1 MMVLV
6 DNYDS
11 FSYNL
16 YQLLGGLG
24 EDVRVVRNNKV
35 SVAEVAAM
43 EPDAVVLSPGPGR
56 PADAGICEQAVL
68 ELGGRVPLL
77 GVCLGHQ
84 AICEVLG
91 ATVGRAPVLM
101 HGKQSLATLDSRCEL
116 FADCAAEV
124 PVARY
129 HSLAVVEDTLPA
141 SLQVVARA
149 DDGTVMAVRHLD
161 QPTFGLQFHPESFL
175 TPDGTTM
182 LAAFVRLAH
191 RWRSDR
197 SRVTL
202 TKSHTF

>member
-1 MMVLV
+1 
-6 DNYDS
+6 
-11 FSYNL
+11 
-16 YQLLGGLG
+16 
-24 EDVRVVRNNKV
+24 
-35 SVAEVAAM
+35 VAEVAAM
-43 EPDAVVLSPGPGR
+43 EPDAVVLSPGPGH
-56 PADAGICEQAVL
+56 PADAGICERGVL

-84 AICEVLG
+84 AICEALG
-91 ATVGRAPVLM
+91 ATVGRAPMLM

-149 DDGTVMAVRHLD
+149 DDGTVMAVRHLE

-175 TPDGTTM
+175 TPDGATM

-191 RWRSDR
+191 RWRSNR
-197 SRVTL
+197 HIPL
-202 TKSHTF
+202 TRSHTF